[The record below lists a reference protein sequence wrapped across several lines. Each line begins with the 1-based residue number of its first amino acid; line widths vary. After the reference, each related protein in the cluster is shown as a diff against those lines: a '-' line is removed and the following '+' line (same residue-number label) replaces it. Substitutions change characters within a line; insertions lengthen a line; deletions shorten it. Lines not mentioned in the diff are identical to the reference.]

1 MVSPSHG
8 PTPVRH
14 RTKNEFVHDLL
25 RGEILSL
32 ALKPGTDLNIDEIAR
47 RLGVSAI
54 PVREAVA
61 RLASERFVVMRPHV
75 GAQVVPI
82 DENSV
87 HDIFA
92 LLEGLESA
100 AAPRIASLATET
112 DVNDLGRLL
121 DEMDRPAL
129 RSELI
134 KWGAANTGFHLRMA
148 AISALPLVQDQLR
161 VAFDHWERI
170 RLHLFQAASPQ
181 RVTLAQEEHREIV
194 DALKRRAGARLATLL
209 RTHNQAAR
217 DAYLRLL
224 K

>member
-1 MVSPSHG
+1 MVSSTHG
-8 PTPVRH
+8 APPARH

-32 ALKPGTDLNIDEIAR
+32 ALKPGADLNIDEIAR

-61 RLASERFVVMRPHV
+61 RLASERFVVMRPHI

-112 DVNDLGRLL
+112 DVNDLSRLL
-121 DEMDRPAL
+121 DDMDRPAL
-129 RSELI
+129 RSDLI
-134 KWGAANTGFHLRMA
+134 KWGAANTA
-148 AISALPLVQDQLR
+148 
-161 VAFDHWERI
+161 
-170 RLHLFQAASPQ
+170 
-181 RVTLAQEEHREIV
+181 
-194 DALKRRAGARLATLL
+194 
-209 RTHNQAAR
+209 
-217 DAYLRLL
+217 
-224 K
+224 